1 MENPIEDSCE
11 DPATGGAY
19 RVPPRVMV
27 RLSGIDAFRY
37 LNGQVTRDLNRLGTA
52 ESLPACILTPKG
64 KLCAPLLI
72 HRDGQDLLLEADPA
86 LREALVARLERYI
99 VADDVVVSV
108 EEAPLLVHVFGR
120 TLRAEMSAAPEAIR
134 IERLGV
140 PGVDLPADSPLIE
153 GLQLMDPEVVEMIR
167 IGRGISKWGAELT
180 GETLPP
186 EAGLDRTH
194 IDYDRGCY
202 PGQEVVARSQYRGTA
217 KRRTLLFECDAQ
229 ASAAQEVFHDR
240 DATQPAGMVV
250 NASGL
255 MAAGVA
261 VPSCRALIEVKLS
274 ALGDGELHLGAPD
287 GPRLARCAMPY
298 DVPTDTADGSSGP
311 AA

>member
-72 HRDGQDLLLEADPA
+72 RRDGQDLLLEADPA

-108 EEAPLLVHVFGR
+108 EEAPPLVHVFGR
-120 TLRAEMSAAPEAIR
+120 TLRAEMSASPEAMR

-153 GLQLMDPEVVEMIR
+153 GLQLLDPEDVEMIR
-167 IGRGISKWGAELT
+167 IGRGIPKWGAELT
-180 GETLPP
+180 EETLPP

-202 PGQEVVARSQYRGTA
+202 PGQEVISRLKSLGRVNRVLHLLTA
-217 KRRTLLFECDAQ
+217 PPGISL
-229 ASAAQEVFHDR
+229 S
-240 DATQPAGMVV
+240 
-250 NASGL
+250 S
-255 MAAGVA
+255 GVA
-261 VPSCRALIEVKLS
+261 LVNGEGKVIGRLTSVSTRRVRERS
-274 ALGDGELHLGAPD
+274 GALGYLPREIPD
-287 GPRLARCAMPY
+287 TLFALDPLTGGRSPL
-298 DVPTDTADGSSGP
+298 TISKTIGS
-311 AA
+311 